1 MSLTSSE
8 VYVIQGCVCVR
19 LSVCNGVCVCV
30 CVEGECMKSGGEC
43 QGGYGVCLCLSVD
56 LSFYI

>member
-1 MSLTSSE
+1 M
-8 VYVIQGCVCVR
+8 CV
-19 LSVCNGVCVCV
+19 SVCNGVCVCV
-30 CVEGECMKSGGEC
+30 CVCVEGECMEGGGEC